1 MITPQNNSRPEAFSG
16 FFKEKVLGG
25 FDLSQED
32 FSFPSEKVW
41 IIQKWG
47 WDYQKAH
54 DFQWKAT
61 QFVKENKSITIFIFC
76 THPHCFT
83 LGRGLQKHKIPKDL
97 ELIDFDPHLKRRLPF
112 PLYEIKRGGGLT
124 FHYPGQW
131 VFYPIVNL
139 MSAKTDVYK
148 IMNWVLEKSKKS
160 IEKVFGIQNLSHE
173 KELLGLWYENQK
185 LASIGIAVTRFVTY
199 HGMALNINCD
209 PKVVEALSLVN
220 PCGLPG
226 KTYTYLESLV
236 KETSSH
242 HDLVEGVSPLEE
254 NSLFWR
260 FHNSFLEDLQ
270 SMVSSEQ
277 PFF

>member
-1 MITPQNNSRPEAFSG
+1 MTAFQGNFKPEVFSD
-16 FFKEKVLGG
+16 FFGEKVLSE
-25 FDLSQED
+25 FDLSIED
-32 FSFPSEKVW
+32 FSFLSEKVW
-41 IIQKWG
+41 IIQKWN
-47 WDYQKAH
+47 WDYQLAH
-54 DFQWKAT
+54 DFQWKTT
-61 QFVKENKSITIFIFC
+61 QFIKDNKSILIFIFC

-83 LGRGLQKHKIPKDL
+83 LGRGLQRHKIPKDM

-139 MSAKTDVYK
+139 MSRKTDVYK
-148 IMNWVLEKSKKS
+148 VMNWVLEKSKNS
-160 IEKVFGIQNLSHE
+160 IEKVFGVQNLSYE
-173 KELLGLWYENQK
+173 KELLGLWHENQK

-199 HGMALNINCD
+199 HGMALNINYD

-236 KETSSH
+236 KKSERVDSKGEQLSQ
-242 HDLVEGVSPLEE
+242 D
-254 NSLFWR
+254 SLFWR
-260 FHNSFLEDLQ
+260 FHNSFLEELY
-270 SMVSSEQ
+270 SSASNNET
-277 PFF
+277 FF